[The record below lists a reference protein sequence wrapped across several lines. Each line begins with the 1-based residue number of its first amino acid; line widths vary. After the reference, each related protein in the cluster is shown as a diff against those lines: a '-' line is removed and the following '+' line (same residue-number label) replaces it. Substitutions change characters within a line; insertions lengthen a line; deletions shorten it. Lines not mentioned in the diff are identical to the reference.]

1 MTPKPRIIAIE
12 TSSRR
17 GSVALARGGDL
28 VATADFSANQ
38 RHAAELLPSIDK
50 LCRSAGWSPSSIE
63 QVYVSIGPGSFTG
76 LRVAVTTARHLALA
90 GDARIVAVP
99 SLAVIAENACL
110 VVRGAPDSCI
120 IGPSDE
126 SNQPRVAV
134 ILDAKRKQVYAG
146 LFARRGDSHE
156 PVGPP
161 ILAEPGPWIAS
172 IPRPL
177 AVMGEGVTYH
187 RAAIDAAGAFVLPED
202 SWLPRA
208 EYVHRLGWHL
218 ACAGRFT
225 ARDALVPLYIRRP
238 EAEEIWEQRAAARGG

>member
-1 MTPKPRIIAIE
+1 MPRIVAIE
-12 TSSRR
+12 TSCRR

-28 VATADFSANQ
+28 VAAAEFSADQ

-50 LCRSAGWSPSSIE
+50 LCRSAGWSPASIE
-63 QVYVSIGPGSFTG
+63 QVHVSIGPGSFTG

-90 GDARIVAVP
+90 VDARIVAVP
-99 SLAVIAENACL
+99 SLAVIAENVCL
-110 VVRGAPDSCI
+110 VERGSPDSRI
-120 IGPSDE
+120 DGPSDD

-146 LFARRGDSHE
+146 LFARRGDGHE

-161 ILAEPGPWIAS
+161 ILTEPGPWLAS

-177 AVMGEGVTYH
+177 GVMGEGVAYH
-187 RAAIDAAGAFVLPED
+187 RTAIDAAGVLVLPED

-208 EYVHRLGWHL
+208 ECVHQIGWRL

-225 ARDALVPLYIRRP
+225 ASHALVPLYIRRP